1 MLHSTS
7 LLWHTGFVRKTADVV
22 IVGAGVAG
30 CSIAYHLTL
39 LGIRDIL
46 LVERLSGAGQG
57 STSRANGGIRAQWS
71 TAINIQ
77 LSLYSIAAF
86 ERFREETGGDC
97 GLVQAGYLFMTA
109 TAQGEQLLRRNLA
122 LQQKL
127 GVPSRCLT
135 PAQISRLAP
144 YARTD
149 DLRCGTFCCRD
160 GFIDP
165 HGITLGYLQAAR
177 RHGAEILTDT
187 EVTTIRSAS
196 GRVSSVETGRDSIAT
211 PAVVNA
217 AGPYAGIVAGKAGI
231 ELPVFPVRR
240 MLACTEA
247 IGGAAPVIPM
257 TIDIDTG
264 LLIRRE
270 GDGILLAYS
279 DPADLPGFDESF
291 DPRFIETV
299 SEKAVPRFPFLEE
312 ARISARRCWAG
323 LYPESPDHHAIIG
336 ESPELPGFFLA
347 AGFGGHGLMHSP
359 ATGRAIAELIA
370 YGECRFMD
378 VSPLRP
384 ARFVEQDLIVE
395 STVL

>member
-22 IVGAGVAG
+22 IVGAGV
-30 CSIAYHLTL
+30 
-39 LGIRDIL
+39 
-46 LVERLSGAGQG
+46 EG

-127 GVPSRCLT
+127 GVPSWCLT

-299 SEKAVPRFPFLEE
+299 SERAVPRFPFLEE

>member
-1 MLHSTS
+1 MLRSAA
-7 LLWHTGFVRKTADVV
+7 LLWHTDLVRKTADVV

-30 CSIAYHLTL
+30 CSIAYHLTQ

-46 LVERLSGAGQG
+46 LVEKLSGPGQG
-57 STSRANGGIRAQWS
+57 TTSKANGGIRAQWS
-71 TAINIQ
+71 TVINIQ

-86 ERFREETGGDC
+86 ERFGEETGGDC
-97 GLVQAGYLFMTA
+97 GLLQAGYLFMTA
-109 TAQGEQLLRRNLA
+109 TAQGEQLLHRNLE

-127 GVPSRCLT
+127 GVPSRRLA
-135 PAQISRLAP
+135 PAEITRLAP
-144 YARTD
+144 YAHAG
-149 DLRCGTFCCRD
+149 DLRCGTFCARD

-177 RHGAEILTDT
+177 RRGAEILADT
-187 EVTTIRSAS
+187 EVTAIRSGS
-196 GRVSSVETGRDSIAT
+196 GRVIGVETSRGSIAA
-211 PAVVNA
+211 PVVVNA
-217 AGPYAGIVAGKAGI
+217 AGPYAGIVARQAGI
-231 ELPVFPVRR
+231 ELPVYPVRR

-270 GDGILLAYS
+270 GDAILLAYS
-279 DPADLPGFDESF
+279 DPDDPPGFDESF
-291 DPRFIETV
+291 DPGFIETV
-299 SEKAVPRFPFLEE
+299 SEKALLRFPFLEE
-312 ARISARRCWAG
+312 AQISVRRCWAG
-323 LYPESPDHHAIIG
+323 LYPETPDHHAIIG
-336 ESPELPGFFLA
+336 ESQELPGFVLA

-359 ATGRAIAELIA
+359 ATGRAVAELTA
-370 YGECRFMD
+370 YGECRFME

-384 ARFVEQDLIVE
+384 GRFVEHDLIVE